1 MTVPILRVSLWP
13 KRLCSAVNKEE
24 SGTQRQPRLGRLS
37 FSVVR
42 TDGRTVRRFHLSRC
56 HTTTSRRRSQYGEFR
71 DLFLPLSSL
80 GREAVKRNLY
90 VSISD
95 RGKVPDNTHNPTISL
110 DATLLRV
117 APLRAVF
124 SQPNNFPLQRGC
136 CLLAM
141 YSLRT

>member
-42 TDGRTVRRFHLSRC
+42 RFHLSRC

-80 GREAVKRNLY
+80 RREAVKRNLY

-95 RGKVPDNTHNPTISL
+95 RGKVPDTTHHSTIYL
-110 DATLLRV
+110 DATLLKV
-117 APLRAVF
+117 APLVEVF
-124 SQPNNFPLQRGC
+124 SRPNNVPLQRGC
-136 CLLAM
+136 CLPAM
-141 YSLRT
+141 